1 MSQRLTAPLRF
12 VVWLLAA
19 ETVALA
25 ALTVALIV
33 FEVRA
38 SGPSLR
44 NGVVLVGFVIVMAVI
59 TGGLSWALSRLR
71 FWARGPAIVL
81 QMLLLPLGYYMLTGG
96 LTLVG
101 LLIMAIGLAGTG
113 VLIAPSTRITLGGR

>member
-19 ETVALA
+19 ETVALV
-25 ALTVALIV
+25 ALTVTLTV
-33 FEVRA
+33 LEVQA
-38 SGPSLR
+38 NGPSLR
-44 NGVVLVGFVIVMAVI
+44 NGVVLVGFVAVMAAI
-59 TGGLSWALSRLR
+59 TGALSWALSRMR

-81 QMLLLPLGYYMLTGG
+81 EMLLVPLGYYMLTGG
-96 LTLVG
+96 LG
-101 LLIMAIGLAGTG
+101 LLGLLVMAIGIAGAG